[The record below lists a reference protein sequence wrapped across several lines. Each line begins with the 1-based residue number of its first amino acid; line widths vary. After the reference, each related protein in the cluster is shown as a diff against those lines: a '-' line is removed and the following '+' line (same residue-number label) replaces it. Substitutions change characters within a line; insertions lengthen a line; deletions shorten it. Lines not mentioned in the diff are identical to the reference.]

1 MTVRGLTVSVR
12 WVGDTDQAASRML
25 DALQATQA
33 QARRR
38 RDIGADEAYEIGP
51 AAGMI
56 ALRVGRYVV
65 AVEASRP
72 PGAAARVA
80 RSVAYRLHHPS

>member
-1 MTVRGLTVSVR
+1 VRGLTVSVR
-12 WVGDTDQAASRML
+12 WVAETGEAASRML

-38 RDIGADEAYEIGP
+38 RDIGGDEAYEIGP
-51 AAGMI
+51 TAGMI

-65 AVEASRP
+65 VVEANRP
-72 PGAAARVA
+72 PGAAARIA
-80 RSVAYRLHHPS
+80 RSVAYRLHHPA

>member
-1 MTVRGLTVSVR
+1 VKPPTVR
-12 WVGDTDQAASRML
+12 WVGRTEHVASQLL

-33 QARRR
+33 KARKR

-65 AVEASRP
+65 VVEADRP
-72 PGAAARVA
+72 PGVAARLA
-80 RSVAYRLHHPS
+80 RSVAHRLHHPS